1 MHCREL
7 KVPVYASAIA
17 RKLATVHTLNVP
29 IDKEPT
35 WLWETLDKWLD
46 SVRTPTQDQSSEQ
59 VPNPAIEKELCS
71 FDFES
76 EIKWLKSLLQ
86 SVNSPTVFCHND
98 LQEGNILLPEKTS
111 SIKNFDDTI
120 VFIDFEFCAY
130 NYRGFDLGNH
140 FVERMFDY
148 SNPEWPH
155 YYAYMDEYPSDDDK
169 RFFIREYINKSRN
182 LSALA
187 NQKAT
192 EDQLI
197 KEADFFALGS
207 HMLWTLWSIN
217 NGRTSKIQFGYW
229 VSIECFTPII

>member
-1 MHCREL
+1 MRCPEL

-17 RKLATVHTLNVP
+17 RKLATVHSLNVP

-35 WLWETLDKWLD
+35 WLWDTLYKWLD
-46 SVRTPTQDQSSEQ
+46 SVRNLSQDESSEQ
-59 VPNPAIEKELCS
+59 QSPNPAIEEELCS

-76 EIKWLKSLLQ
+76 EINWLKPFLKSCKC
-86 SVNSPTVFCHND
+86 PTVFCHND
-98 LQEGNILLPEKTS
+98 LQEGNILLPESS
-111 SIKNFDDTI
+111 SIKYSDDTI

-130 NYRGFDLGNH
+130 NYRGFDFGNH

-169 RFFIREYINKSRN
+169 RLFVREYINKAKKLPS
-182 LSALA
+182 LS
-187 NQKAT
+187 NQRAT

-197 KEADFFALGS
+197 KEADCFALGS

-217 NGRTSKIQFGYW
+217 NARTSKIKFGYW
-229 VSIECFTPII
+229 VRIHSFP